1 VAEAEAEGEKREERG
16 EAALHNCNKAASL
29 SPPPLVPLVAV
40 AVAVVANGGDGE

>member
-1 VAEAEAEGEKREERG
+1 MAEAEGEKREERG

-40 AVAVVANGGDGE
+40 VAVVANGGDGE